1 MRIPVRVAKTVVF
14 VAALLPLARLLL
26 LGFTNQ
32 LGANPVEF
40 VTRSTGTWTLV
51 MLLVTL
57 GVTPLRVL
65 SGFSALASLRRMLGL
80 FAFFYATLHL
90 TTFVWFEHWFAPAE
104 MLADVLK
111 RPFVTVGMAAYL
123 LMSALAATSTNAM
136 IRRLGGRRWQAL
148 HRLVYAIATLG
159 VLHLWW
165 AKASKNDLAQPQIY
179 ALVVAVL
186 LGFRVVQ
193 YARRRRARARL
204 QSSGGNR
211 RSSA

>member
-1 MRIPVRVAKTVVF
+1 MRISPRAAKTVVF

-26 LGFTNQ
+26 LGFTDR

-65 SGFSALASLRRMLGL
+65 SGFSVLATLRRMLGL

-90 TTFVWFEHWFAPAE
+90 MTFVWFEHWFGPAE

-123 LMSALAATSTNAM
+123 LMSTLAATSTKAM
-136 IRRLGGRRWQAL
+136 IRRLGRRWQAL

-165 AKASKNDLAQPQIY
+165 AKASKNDLAQPRIY

-186 LGFRVVQ
+186 LGFRIVQ
-193 YARRRRARARL
+193 YARRWRARARL
-204 QSSGGNR
+204 QSSGGSR